1 MLALT
6 KLKERRVYLSATCG
20 AVNTTGC

>member
-6 KLKERRVYLSATCG
+6 KLKERRVYFSAT
-20 AVNTTGC
+20 